1 MSGQLTPEQSARL
14 IELVGEAIQQ
24 EDAAA
29 VERSFEDFQ
38 RGMAVL
44 RADFGKPGRLPEA
57 AEGGAN
63 D

>member
-1 MSGQLTPEQSARL
+1 VSGQLTPEQSALL
-14 IELVGEAIQQ
+14 IELVGEVIQQ

-29 VERSFEDFQ
+29 VERSFSDFQ

-44 RADFGKPGRLPEA
+44 RTDFDPRRLQAAPG
-57 AEGGAN
+57 GGAN

>member
-1 MSGQLTPEQSARL
+1 MSGQLTPEQRARL

-29 VERSFEDFQ
+29 VERSFSDFQ
-38 RGMAVL
+38 RGMAAL
-44 RADFGKPGRLPEA
+44 RADFDPQRLRQAPG
-57 AEGGAN
+57 GGAN

>member
-14 IELVGEAIQQ
+14 IELVGEVIQQ

-29 VERSFEDFQ
+29 VERSFNDFQ
-38 RGMAVL
+38 RGMAAL
-44 RADFGKPGRLPEA
+44 RTDFGARPLPEA
-57 AEGGAN
+57 AGGGAN

>member
-29 VERSFEDFQ
+29 VERSFNDFQ
-38 RGMAVL
+38 RGMAAL
-44 RADFGKPGRLPEA
+44 RADFDPGRLQEA
-57 AEGGAN
+57 PEGGAN